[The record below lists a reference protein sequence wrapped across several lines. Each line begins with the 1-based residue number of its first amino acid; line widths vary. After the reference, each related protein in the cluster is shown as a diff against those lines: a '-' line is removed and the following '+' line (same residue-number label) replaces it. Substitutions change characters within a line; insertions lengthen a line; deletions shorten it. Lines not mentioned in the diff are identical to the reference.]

1 MWNATPSLELT
12 SSAWVGLTVAAYLM
26 LLITGTLVALALLV
40 KGVRHPPPWSSLAE
54 SLRTRAWTWRDG
66 TTILGVQLLLLLIA
80 MVTAS
85 LLSSHTPV
93 SLMVLETLLVDGAG
107 LAFLWIY
114 LKRKGLAWM
123 DVFSTPSMTPGRAFL
138 LGSLFY
144 LAMLPILVFSSI
156 IYQGIL
162 SANGYPPSLQ
172 EVALLLTGNQPLW
185 VRLYMVFLAVI
196 LAPAFEECLF
206 RGIALPLLARRL
218 GVGPAILASS
228 AIFALIHVHLPSFI
242 PLCVVAS
249 AFSLAYLYTRSLW
262 VPIVMHSL
270 FNGVNV
276 ALLILITP

>member
-1 MWNATPSLELT
+1 MWNATPSMELT
-12 SSAWVGLTVAAYLM
+12 PPALIGLAVAAYLM
-26 LLITGTLVALALLV
+26 LLAVGTITALALLV
-40 KGVRHPPPWSSLAE
+40 KGVRHPPPWSSLSE
-54 SLRTRAWTWRDG
+54 TLRTRAWTWRDG
-66 TTILGVQLLLLLIA
+66 ITILGVQLLLLLIA
-80 MVTAS
+80 MVAAS
-85 LLSSHTPV
+85 LLGSQTPIV
-93 SLMVLETLLVDGAG
+93 LMVLETALFDCAG

-114 LKRKGLAWM
+114 LKRQGLSWLEI
-123 DVFSTPSMTPGRAFL
+123 FGTPSMPLGRAFL
-138 LGSLFY
+138 LGALFY

-172 EVALLLTGNQPLW
+172 EVALLLAGNQSLW

-218 GVGPAILASS
+218 GVGPAILATS
-228 AIFALIHVHLPSFI
+228 AIFALIHFHLPSFI

-270 FNGVNV
+270 FNAVNV
-276 ALLILITP
+276 ALLILMTP